1 MVTRAVCVL
10 VTRAYGAWRVW
21 SHGMTYVP
29 VLCTWTM
36 CAKRKSSWSIAPV
49 CAGMLCVLRGKVPS
63 RLPSVCGYVADE
75 DVGYFRRVYVISG
88 PTKDEFELTSDPR
101 VIGMV
106 CV

>member
-1 MVTRAVCVL
+1 M
-10 VTRAYGAWRVW
+10 
-21 SHGMTYVP
+21 
-29 VLCTWTM
+29 
-36 CAKRKSSWSIAPV
+36 
-49 CAGMLCVLRGKVPS
+49 
-63 RLPSVCGYVADE
+63 CGYVADE